1 MALEK
6 LDYADT
12 EIADVTG
19 GAVQS
24 ADSGDVIVKSD
35 HQLVE
40 DGQGVLRRRRSCEFN
55 LLDDEDD
62 LWPPEGRGDD
72 DTEEWAWSRGVG
84 VVTDEWA
91 WSTRSDWTDVI
102 CITDDN
108 DVITSSTTTTAAA
121 AADDV
126 TRRDDVTTAINE
138 TVMKCIES
146 CDKVLLRHSTAI
158 R

>member
-1 MALEK
+1 
-6 LDYADT
+6 
-12 EIADVTG
+12 
-19 GAVQS
+19 VQS

-72 DTEEWAWSRGVG
+72 DTE
-84 VVTDEWA
+84 EWA